1 MGNLQQPFYYNAA
14 ANAWRK
20 LTYYIYPLD
29 NAYAVG
35 GVKTSEWNLNGTIV
49 SNPTLSNQ
57 VIDVSGFTV
66 TSGIKGYGTIIS
78 TGNITINGQLLE
90 VKYTYVLP
98 QNSAY
103 VKITTRLTNLSS
115 GLIENVRTWVGTR
128 DDWVGQTDSPRKQRG
143 GIVAGAFVQNTTT
156 TNRALALKISTG
168 AEGVLFYTTSNKAN
182 VIIHPHY
189 GAFLNNVVQTDP
201 NTSTVDITSDGS
213 YGMYV
218 RMNDLPVGGSDEFTW
233 YYAAGELAELDA
245 IIADVADASGAVSD
259 IYCTTAT
266 FKATT
271 SIAGN
276 GYYMVVPQGSSVP
289 TALQIKNGGNYGA
302 VTVAASGSG
311 AMQANVELTY
321 NITGLTNGTNYT
333 LYFVSEDAT
342 PAFSTI
348 ATTNFSTLVYGVP
361 VLTTTAISSITPVS
375 AASGGIVE
383 VSCENI
389 TARGICWNTSGN
401 PTLADNVTTDGTGPG
416 GYSSAMSG
424 LTIGTTYYVRAYATN
439 LVGTGY
445 GAEYSFVAS
454 LVYCNPSPST
464 YGASTMW
471 ITNVTTTGGITNFN
485 NTSGASPSS
494 YTNYANSNSVSQIQ
508 GGIVNMSFSSQ
519 NYGLNYA
526 VWVDFN
532 DNGDFSDAGEQVIAI
547 SNGSTSAST
556 SFTLPANAP
565 IGNHRMRVMGEYSG
579 YAAPSSPCGTL
590 QYGETEDY
598 NINVLVGNPDDPTSI
613 SASLSTVCSGSSTTL
628 TANGA
633 IGTVNWYS
641 GSCGGTFVGTG
652 NPITVSPTSSTDYF
666 AQNFDN
672 GQPSLGCASTSI
684 SVTTAPTISCTS
696 NITANNDANVCG
708 ATVTYPAATATGVPS
723 PTITYSAA
731 SGSLFPVG
739 TTTVTATATN
749 SCGTS
754 TCSFDV
760 IVVDNQAP
768 AITCTSNQT
777 LASCE
782 TTIPDY
788 TTSAVISDNCSST
801 FTVTQSPVAGSA
813 IAPGATTTVTI
824 TATDASN
831 NSSNCSFTVNRPNI
845 TPSAVADVATVCA
858 GSSVIIDVLTNDTH
872 PQGTPLTISENT
884 TPSSGYLVKN
894 ANNTFTYTPSNP
906 SATQVTFTYTVKADD
921 GVIANSSNNHYY
933 EWVPAYG
940 ISWTGAKADALTKT
954 FNGLQGYLVT
964 VTSAAE
970 MAFVASKLQGSGWM
984 GASDLSYEGTW
995 RWVTGPEG
1003 LEDGGLGRHFSNQ
1016 NKAGGNCSAYT
1027 SPGINGNY
1035 ANWAG
1040 GEPNDCGA
1048 YLNQFSPTLATRGG
1062 EHYAHFY
1069 GGGIWNDYPNSVGGN
1084 ITGYIVEYGGL
1095 ESCTPELT
1103 STATVTIN
1111 VNPQPVLSTATT
1123 NVTCIGG
1130 SDGAI
1135 DLSVTGGTPTMGV
1148 TSSNLVANNYMGTG
1162 GTAIN
1167 LGTTFTVASIYATA
1181 KANTSAISAADFRLL
1196 ENGVQVY
1203 NFSLYPS
1210 NYGYSSGTFTPASPV
1225 QVNSLMLYSW
1235 WNSATAVTLTFT
1247 TPSGYQFTWSNAA
1260 ATEDI
1265 SGLAVGTYSVTVS
1278 DLNSCSNTTSATLIQ
1293 DDQISPVVITQ
1304 NQTIYLDANGAASIT
1319 VPMIDN
1325 ASFDNCSIAT
1335 LTLDNMNF
1343 DCSNIG
1349 ANTVT
1354 LTATDANGNVN
1365 SATATVTV
1373 LDAILPTV
1381 LTQNQTIYLDAA
1393 GQASITVPMI
1403 DNASFDNCSISTL
1416 TLDNMNFTC
1425 SNVGANTVTLTA
1437 TDANGN
1443 VNSATA
1449 TVTVVD
1455 AILPT
1460 VLTQNQTIYLDA
1472 NGAASITVPM
1482 IDNSSFDNC
1491 SIATLT
1497 LDNMNFDC
1505 SNVGANT
1512 VTLTAT
1518 DANGNINTATAT
1530 VTVLD
1535 AILPTVLTQNQ
1546 TIYLDAAGQASIT
1559 VPMIDNSS
1567 FDNCSIATLT
1577 LDNMNFSCSD
1587 VGSNTVTLTAI
1598 DVNGNVNSAT
1608 ASITVIDNVAPI
1620 ALCQEV
1626 TVVLSGGTA
1635 SITPQ
1640 MIDNGSNDACGIQTL
1655 AVSPNTF
1662 DCSNIGANTVTL
1674 TVTDVNGNI
1683 SICQS
1688 VVTVIG
1694 VIPSCTIDVTLAN
1707 NTYTGG
1713 DGKTIFLGYGPQ
1725 SLTATTTAIGGGPF
1739 TYSWTGGNSYLSST
1753 TSSNPIFTP
1762 TAAGLYTLVCT
1773 VTNSYGCETSCDVTI
1788 CVLDIRA
1795 GGNGNN
1801 QKVYICHVPKGN
1813 PNNAQ
1818 TLKVSVNAVPSHLSN
1833 HGGDKLGSCDQSCG
1847 SFITKEISAESIGH
1861 ENHGAELSLYPNPS
1875 DKSFNFLLISHSEE
1889 EVSLYVYDISGR
1901 LLIEQKSYLPNDE
1914 TNFGKDLPAGVFFV
1928 KIIQGEFIET
1938 VKVVK
1943 VK

>member
-1135 DLSVTGGTPTMGV
+1135 DLSV
-1148 TSSNLVANNYMGTG
+1148 
-1162 GTAIN
+1162 
-1167 LGTTFTVASIYATA
+1167 
-1181 KANTSAISAADFRLL
+1181 
-1196 ENGVQVY
+1196 
-1203 NFSLYPS
+1203 
-1210 NYGYSSGTFTPASPV
+1210 SSGTP
-1225 QVNSLMLYSW
+1225 
-1235 WNSATAVTLTFT
+1235 
-1247 TPSGYQFTWSNAA
+1247 GYQFTWANAA
-1260 ATEDI
+1260 VTEDL
-1265 SGLAVGTYSVTVS
+1265 SGLAIGTYSVTVS

-1304 NQTIYLDANGAASIT
+1304 NISVNLDASGSASIT
-1319 VPMIDN
+1319 AAMIDN
-1325 ASFDNCSIAT
+1325 GSSDNCNIASMSVSP
-1335 LTLDNMNF
+1335 DVFNCNNVG
-1343 DCSNIG
+1343 SNQ
-1349 ANTVT
+1349 VT
-1354 LTATDANGNVN
+1354 LTVIDADGNI
-1365 SATATVTV
+1365 STGTATVTV
-1373 LDAILPTV
+1373 L
-1381 LTQNQTIYLDAA
+1381 
-1393 GQASITVPMI
+1393 
-1403 DNASFDNCSISTL
+1403 
-1416 TLDNMNFTC
+1416 
-1425 SNVGANTVTLTA
+1425 
-1437 TDANGN
+1437 
-1443 VNSATA
+1443 
-1449 TVTVVD
+1449 D

-1482 IDNSSFDNC
+1482 IDNASFDNC
-1491 SIATLT
+1491 SISTLT